1 MLPRVLRK
9 GSASLMTEESSGN
22 TVKLSGK
29 SYQAF
34 ATALGSKDLPSCTM
48 GKLVG
53 MVRMQR
59 IGIIRSQVLQGE
71 NLKDAVQRL
80 NVGGSRKWPK
90 IQSTPVET
98 RFTRGMNTECHLSSQ
113 ESL

>member
-34 ATALGSKDLPSCTM
+34 ATALGSKDLPSCTK
-48 GKLVG
+48 GK
-53 MVRMQR
+53 
-59 IGIIRSQVLQGE
+59 
-71 NLKDAVQRL
+71 
-80 NVGGSRKWPK
+80 
-90 IQSTPVET
+90 
-98 RFTRGMNTECHLSSQ
+98 TRGYGKKVMTKDNPQPSSKVEKLRMLFRDLMSVVWYENTGIR
-113 ESL
+113 

>member
-34 ATALGSKDLPSCTM
+34 ATALGSKDLPSCTT

-59 IGIIRSQVLQGE
+59 IGIIRSQVLQGAKALHGCSSE
-71 NLKDAVQRL
+71 
-80 NVGGSRKWPK
+80 
-90 IQSTPVET
+90 
-98 RFTRGMNTECHLSSQ
+98 TECRWVTQ
-113 ESL
+113 VA

>member
-34 ATALGSKDLPSCTM
+34 TTALGSKDLPSSTT

-53 MVRMQR
+53 MVRM
-59 IGIIRSQVLQGE
+59 
-71 NLKDAVQRL
+71 
-80 NVGGSRKWPK
+80 
-90 IQSTPVET
+90 
-98 RFTRGMNTECHLSSQ
+98 
-113 ESL
+113 